1 MLLSTYSDDEEV
13 SRARPPALRV
23 VSQTHQTRT
32 HTLHG
37 CFRNVLVF
45 KPGLPA
51 TQRRTSG
58 GSYRMYRRRA
68 RPVSDPSG
76 LHPPSWRTRFRHKR
90 VCRLT
95 VHARQRAAVPGFS
108 VPFASSMCTRA
119 LGHCYSN
126 QGNARARLRS
136 TPPPIRVRC
145 CSHMRMQTA
154 ERVLN
159 PKYRRFEFE

>member
-1 MLLSTYSDDEEV
+1 MKRCRA
-13 SRARPPALRV
+13 RARPPALHV
-23 VSQTHQTRT
+23 VSQTPNT

-58 GSYRMYRRRA
+58 GSYRMYRQRA

-108 VPFASSMCTRA
+108 VPFASSMCTRIGIA
-119 LGHCYSN
+119 TPTKAT
-126 QGNARARLRS
+126 QGRLHAQS
-136 TPPPIRVRC
+136 PPIRVRC

-159 PKYRRFEFE
+159 PK

>member
-1 MLLSTYSDDEEV
+1 MKRC
-13 SRARPPALRV
+13 RARAPLHCA
-23 VSQTHQTRT
+23 SFHKHTKHA

-58 GSYRMYRRRA
+58 GSYRMYRQRA

-126 QGNARARLRS
+126 QGNARALALN
-136 TPPPIRVRC
+136 PPIRVRC